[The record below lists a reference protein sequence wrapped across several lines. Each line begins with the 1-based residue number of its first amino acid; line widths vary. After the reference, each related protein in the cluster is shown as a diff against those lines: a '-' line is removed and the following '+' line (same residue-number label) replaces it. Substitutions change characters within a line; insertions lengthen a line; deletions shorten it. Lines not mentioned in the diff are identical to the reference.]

1 MICNLIEL
9 YSKGVEYY
17 ESIKSYKYLYFK
29 KKMTEIFTNETF
41 TSKDP
46 NQETTENDSPITK
59 KLKSKNND
67 ERLEALKV
75 K

>member
-1 MICNLIEL
+1 MSDQPSGEIICNLIEL

-29 KKMTEIFTNETF
+29 KKMAEIFTN
-41 TSKDP
+41 
-46 NQETTENDSPITK
+46 DSVMQP
-59 KLKSKNND
+59 
-67 ERLEALKV
+67 EV